1 MWAEAP
7 ARPGAAGY
15 DVNGDKMLNKAKAT
29 KQELKKLDKGIDAA
43 NDLVALVDG
52 LEKAIEARI
61 AAVEFLDGGIRQE
74 LARTQLT
81 IGLSRAHLRQLAQAG
96 ETYRTAQAQAG
107 KAKPAKAKAK
117 TKAKIKAAPKA
128 KPAPKAKAAAK
139 AKAPAKKKA

>member
-29 KQELKKLDKGIDAA
+29 KQELKKLDRGIDAA

-52 LEKAIEARI
+52 LEKAIETRI
-61 AAVEFLDGGIRQE
+61 AAVEFLDGGIRRE
-74 LARTQLT
+74 LARTQLS

-107 KAKPAKAKAK
+107 KAKPAKPKAK
-117 TKAKIKAAPKA
+117 TKTKTT
-128 KPAPKAKAAAK
+128 PKAKAAAK
-139 AKAPAKKKA
+139 VKTKAKKKA

>member
-1 MWAEAP
+1 VWAEAP
-7 ARPGAAGY
+7 ARPGAAVY

-52 LEKAIEARI
+52 LEKAIETRI
-61 AAVEFLDGGIRQE
+61 AAVEFLDGGIRRE
-74 LARTQLT
+74 LARTQLS

-117 TKAKIKAAPKA
+117 TKTKTT
-128 KPAPKAKAAAK
+128 PKAKAAAK
-139 AKAPAKKKA
+139 VKTKAKKKA